1 MRNTERDNG
10 MREREWNARP
20 SCESNKEILAVQQT
34 NYDVHIAR

>member
-20 SCESNKEILAVQQT
+20 CESNKEILAVQQT